1 MSTLLAIT
9 FDRKIALMQGLRH
22 WKLDFKSFPTVY
34 YMSNYDK
41 RARNDDSLKFAETV
55 SQKRRLGFLVVEV
68 AAESALAFGFP
79 CNLFQLRYFC
89 IILFYLYIN

>member
-1 MSTLLAIT
+1 MLLGIT

-34 YMSNYDK
+34 YMLNSDN
-41 RARNDDSLKFAETV
+41 RVRNNNRLKFTEIV
-55 SQKRRLGFLVVEV
+55 SVKRRLDFLVVEV
-68 AAESALAFGFP
+68 AAELALASGFP
-79 CNLFQLRYFC
+79 CNLFQLLYFC